1 MGADCLVLVDGYCQ
15 YLTIQILQICTFYM
29 NGKTARH
36 IASLIP
42 RQSYIEN
49 LEQLQLVCLK
59 LDLDIDFDCI
69 YFNAIE
75 SLEIAAIYGLSI
87 NEENLFILTKTNNY
101 ILFLFQIESTL
112 LLI

>member
-1 MGADCLVLVDGYCQ
+1 
-15 YLTIQILQICTFYM
+15 M

-87 NEENLFILTKTNNY
+87 NEENLFILTKNKQLHFISISNREHSIIDLNKSVFRIKIKLILNKIR
-101 ILFLFQIESTL
+101 ILFNH
-112 LLI
+112 